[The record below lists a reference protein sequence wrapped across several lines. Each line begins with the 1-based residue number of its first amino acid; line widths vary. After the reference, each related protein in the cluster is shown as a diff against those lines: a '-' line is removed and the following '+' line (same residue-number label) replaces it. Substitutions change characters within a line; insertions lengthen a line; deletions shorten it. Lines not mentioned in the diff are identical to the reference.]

1 MKRVLA
7 LLTLA
12 VLVGLGSRWSRVQ
25 AQEAQKAAPAVA
37 EQELQSAKET
47 AKETEKEASSGDAM
61 RNAPAVKWIAR
72 TTGMSNN
79 SAYWLCVLLNFAVV
93 AFFILYFLRKK
104 LPGFF
109 QARNESIRSRI
120 DEARKTSEEA
130 RRRLQ
135 DVEGR
140 LSRLDMEI
148 AAMRQEA
155 DDNAHE
161 EEKRIMAEAENE
173 RHRIVATAEQEIAA
187 AANNAR
193 RELKAYAAEL
203 AVDLA
208 EKKIRVGQDAD
219 RELVREFTIQLG
231 KDGR

>member
-1 MKRVLA
+1 MGIRTRKLIFFLA
-7 LLTLA
+7 LAVGTALA
-12 VLVGLGSRWSRVQ
+12 PQWARMH
-25 AQEAQKAAPAVA
+25 AQEPQKTSAAASEQDREHAQ
-37 EQELQSAKET
+37 ESAKE
-47 AKETEKEASSGDAM
+47 AGPEDAL
-61 RNAPAVKWIAR
+61 RNSPAVKWIAR
-72 TTGMSNN
+72 TTGMSNDN
-79 SAYWLCVLLNFAVV
+79 AYWLCVLLNFAVV
-93 AFFILYFLRKK
+93 AFLVFYFLRKK

-109 QARNESIRSRI
+109 QARNESIRARI

-140 LSRLDMEI
+140 LSRLDVEI

-155 DDNAHE
+155 DDNAHA

-173 RHRIVATAEQEIAA
+173 RRRIVATAEQEIAA

-219 RELVREFTIQLG
+219 RELVREFTTQLG